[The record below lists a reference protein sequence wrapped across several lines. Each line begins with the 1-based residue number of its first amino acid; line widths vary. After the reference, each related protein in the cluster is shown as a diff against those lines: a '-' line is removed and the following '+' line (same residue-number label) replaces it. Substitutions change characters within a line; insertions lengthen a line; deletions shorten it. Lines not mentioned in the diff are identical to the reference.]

1 MDGWRQ
7 DVRYAMRSL
16 AGAKRF
22 AAIVVATLALGIG
35 ANTAVFSVLNAVV
48 LQPLPYEESERLVRI
63 YKDSPESGGYWPAL
77 ALVALRDQ
85 SRTVDLAV
93 LYTYAPE
100 GADLTDL
107 GQPERVPVS
116 SVSAD
121 YFGILRARPKLGRFF
136 ERADERGDARLAVV
150 SERIW
155 RTYLNS
161 ATDVAGR
168 PLSLNGIAFTVVGV
182 LPEGFDDPLVPGIGV
197 WTPAGLLPT
206 DRGNSWGN
214 NYLSAIARLR
224 PGVTL
229 AQARTELDALT
240 AALPWTFR
248 RANRRTA
255 FVAPLQE
262 DTLGNARLLLWIL
275 LGAVVLLLVIACVNV
290 ASLCLA
296 RGAPREAE
304 MAIRAALGC
313 SRWRQ
318 IRQLLVESLILSLG
332 GGLAGLLLAQ
342 ILTRLLIAVA
352 PDSVIGAA
360 DLAPDTTLLMFS
372 FGVVVLSAIGFGIA
386 PALQFTRPNIE
397 VMLRESGRS
406 GTGSRRQTRTRN
418 VLVISQIGLALILLI
433 GAGLLMRSFSRLRAV
448 ALGVSASNV
457 MTFEVHLP
465 QGRYQDAGRRALFHR
480 EFASRLSSLPGIR
493 AAGAVS
499 RLPVTGAYHSWGT
512 RRADAPDGT
521 SGQADQRV
529 IEGRYFE
536 VLRIPV
542 LRGRTF
548 TDADDERAPRRVLVN
563 QGLARDLFGTDNP
576 VGQHVPSQR

>member
-1 MDGWRQ
+1 M
-7 DVRYAMRSL
+7 
-16 AGAKRF
+16 
-22 AAIVVATLALGIG
+22 
-35 ANTAVFSVLNAVV
+35 
-48 LQPLPYEESERLVRI
+48 
-63 YKDSPESGGYWPAL
+63 
-77 ALVALRDQ
+77 
-85 SRTVDLAV
+85 

-107 GQPERVPVS
+107 GQPERVQVL

-121 YFGILRARPKLGRFF
+121 YFGVLRARPKLGRFF
-136 ERADERGDARLAVV
+136 ERADERGDSRLAVV

-161 ATDVAGR
+161 APDVAGR
-168 PLSLNGIAFTVVGV
+168 PLSLNGIAFTIVGV
-182 LPEGFDDPLVPGIGV
+182 LPDGFDDPLVPGIGV

-229 AQARTELDALT
+229 AQARTELDGLT

-248 RANRRTA
+248 REDRRTA

-262 DTLGNARLLLWIL
+262 DTLGNARVLLWIL
-275 LGAVVLLLVIACVNV
+275 LGAVVLLMVIACVNV

-296 RGAPREAE
+296 RGAQREAE

-318 IRQLLVESLILSLG
+318 IRQLLVESLLLSLG

-352 PDSVIGAA
+352 PDSVIGAV

-372 FGVVVLSAIGFGIA
+372 FAVVVLSAIGFGIA

-397 VMLRESGRS
+397 LTLRESGRS

-418 VLVISQIGLALILLI
+418 VLVISQIALALILLI
-433 GAGLLMRSFSRLRAV
+433 GAGLLMRSFNRLRAV
-448 ALGVSASNV
+448 GLGLTASNV

-465 QGRYQDAGRRALFHR
+465 QGRYQDAGRRAT
-480 EFASRLSSLPGIR
+480 LPPRVRKPADR
-493 AAGAVS
+493 AAGNPRGWRGLAAAGDRGVS
-499 RLPVTGAYHSWGT
+499 HLGHAARRCTG
-512 RRADAPDGT
+512 R
-521 SGQADQRV
+521 DQRS
-529 IEGRYFE
+529 GRPTSH
-536 VLRIPV
+536 RGRV
-542 LRGRTF
+542 LRGASHPSAARP
-548 TDADDERAPRRVLVN
+548 DVHGRGRRARPETS
-563 QGLARDLFGTDNP
+563 ARQSGA
-576 VGQHVPSQR
+576 GA